1 MPVSERCSAFRI
13 LYRKIQV
20 PLQFLLFP
28 YPTATSPRIRR
39 LRRRF
44 LFFEACFAV
53 EKQFMPYAGKEKV
66 ASLAIRPLV
75 SWTGA
80 RFMRQDRKNERR
92 LHGRLERFN
101 RSPIAQS
108 AITSL
113 GSRPSASTRYFPTK
127 PVGFSLWISTKSLRW
142 QMPRLLLPH
151 VSGFR
156 SP

>member
-1 MPVSERCSAFRI
+1 M
-13 LYRKIQV
+13 LY
-20 PLQFLLFP
+20 
-28 YPTATSPRIRR
+28 S
-39 LRRRF
+39 
-44 LFFEACFAV
+44 
-53 EKQFMPYAGKEKV
+53 GKEHV
-66 ASLAIRPLV
+66 ASLAILPLV

-127 PVGFSLWISTKSLRW
+127 PVGFSLWISKKVFHGRCRGFCFHMSA
-142 QMPRLLLPH
+142 
-151 VSGFR
+151 VSDPCDR
-156 SP
+156 RALAIRK